1 MPDHFLQYTVMP
13 FVLRNVPTTFQRL
26 MSTVLWGVS
35 DCEVYLDDIVAY
47 SSTWTKH
54 VLTLRA
60 IFDRL
65 CAASLT
71 LNLAKCE
78 FRKAVIAYPGKQV
91 WQGQICLVRVK
102 VQAIVDFPALKMCR
116 QLCRF
121 LGMVGCYGA
130 ICKDFSEV
138 VAPLAC
144 LASPKTQSQKWQ
156 VAF

>member
-1 MPDHFLQYTVMP
+1 M
-13 FVLRNVPTTFQRL
+13 
-26 MSTVLWGVS
+26 
-35 DCEVYLDDIVAY
+35 AY

-91 WQGQICLVRVK
+91 GQGQICLVRVK

-121 LGMVGCYGA
+121 LGMVGC
-130 ICKDFSEV
+130 KDFSEV
-138 VAPLAC
+138 VALLAC
-144 LASPKTQSQKWQ
+144 LASPKTQSQKCQ
-156 VAF
+156 VAFSTAKALLCSAPVLATPNFACPFKVCVKLFQPFSSKHIKKVINVFL